1 MRLLLDTHIA
11 LWATQDDPRLPG
23 AARELILVA
32 PPDGVM
38 VSVVSL
44 WELSIK
50 SLAVQ
55 GFAPNA
61 TDALERFTK
70 SGYEILDVRAHHIRM
85 HDAIVLRA
93 DHKDPFDRMLI
104 AQALAEGI
112 VLVTADQ
119 KMHGYHPSLVKVV

>member
-11 LWATQDDPRLPG
+11 LWATQDDPHLPPT
-23 AARELILVA
+23 ARELILAA
-32 PPDGVM
+32 PPTGVL
-38 VSVVSL
+38 VSVASL

-50 SLAVQ
+50 SLAVP

-61 TDALERFTK
+61 TDARERFTQ
-70 SGYEILDVRAHHIRM
+70 SGYDLLDVQPHHTRM
-85 HDAIVLRA
+85 HDAIMLRA

-112 VLVTADQ
+112 MLVTADQ
-119 KMHGYHPSLVKVV
+119 KMRGYHPSLVNVV